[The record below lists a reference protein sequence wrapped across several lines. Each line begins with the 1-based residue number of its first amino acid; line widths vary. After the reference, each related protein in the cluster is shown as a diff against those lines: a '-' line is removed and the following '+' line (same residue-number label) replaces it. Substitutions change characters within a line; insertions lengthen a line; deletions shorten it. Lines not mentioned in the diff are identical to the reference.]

1 MPGGGWTD
9 LSIPV
14 SVEEVRETGDGER
27 LIPAVISRGR
37 ESTI

>member
-27 LIPAVISRGR
+27 PIPAVISRGH
-37 ESTI
+37 EKTM